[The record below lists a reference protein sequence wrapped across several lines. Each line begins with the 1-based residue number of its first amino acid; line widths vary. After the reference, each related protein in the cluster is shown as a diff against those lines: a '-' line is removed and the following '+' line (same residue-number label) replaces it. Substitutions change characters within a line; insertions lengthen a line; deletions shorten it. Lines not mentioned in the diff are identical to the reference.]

1 TISNWIPSAASWGWI
16 TWSTSAWGTGV
27 APTRSTVWA
36 AAVPATRAMARI
48 KSTPKSPAPRKMA
61 RLPIVRT
68 SPPLLRFGRVTPAWG
83 SPNPKPSPPVQP
95 PGPVAAQVLDPLDQ
109 HHQHRHGD
117 QHHVRP
123 EPLVPV
129 PDGQVAQ
136 PAAPH
141 GPGRGRVAHQGDGR
155 DGPSENEG
163 RDRFGQ
169 VDLPDHLPGTGPHG
183 DRRLHH
189 ARIHLVEGAFH

>member
-1 TISNWIPSAASWGWI
+1 
-16 TWSTSAWGTGV
+16 
-27 APTRSTVWA
+27 
-36 AAVPATRAMARI
+36 RAMARI

-61 RLPIVRT
+61 RLPIVRPSPPSLRFGRVTPAWGCPNPKPSPPDHPPGPVAAQVLAALDPHRQHRPGAQPPVRPAPRKMARLPIVRT
-68 SPPLLRFGRVTPAWG
+68 SPPSLRFGRVTPAWG

-117 QHHVRP
+117 QHLVHP

-136 PAAPH
+136 P
-141 GPGRGRVAHQGDGR
+141 
-155 DGPSENEG
+155 
-163 RDRFGQ
+163 
-169 VDLPDHLPGTGPHG
+169 
-183 DRRLHH
+183 
-189 ARIHLVEGAFH
+189 